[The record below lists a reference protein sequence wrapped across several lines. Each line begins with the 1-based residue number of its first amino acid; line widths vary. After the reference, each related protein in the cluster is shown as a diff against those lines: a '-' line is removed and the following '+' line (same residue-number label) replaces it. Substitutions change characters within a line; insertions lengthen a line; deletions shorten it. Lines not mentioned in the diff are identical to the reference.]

1 MHGNIGEVKRNGMNN
16 WTWKKDGK
24 SGEGIIIVLV
34 HRKVYGF
41 NRGASLKWF
50 NDEMT

>member
-16 WTWKKDGK
+16 WTWIKDGK

-41 NRGASLKWF
+41 NIEERL
-50 NDEMT
+50 